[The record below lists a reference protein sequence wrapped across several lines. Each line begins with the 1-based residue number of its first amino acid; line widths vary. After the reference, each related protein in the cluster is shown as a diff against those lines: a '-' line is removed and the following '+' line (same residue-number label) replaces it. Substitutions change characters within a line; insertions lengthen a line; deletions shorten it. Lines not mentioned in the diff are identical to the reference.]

1 MVKLGAKNND
11 VLECILD
18 LYDDIKLDN
27 VSEAE
32 KDIAG
37 IPSTMTNIT

>member
-18 LYDDIKLDN
+18 LHDDIKLDI
-27 VSEAE
+27 VLKVE